1 MHDDIKNWKA
11 AMEGWKESNGVSDI
25 DEAEDVIA
33 DAVGLV
39 DDARALIE
47 SLVIR
52 LEEAGGSLE

>member
-1 MHDDIKNWKA
+1 
-11 AMEGWKESNGVSDI
+11 MEGWKESNGVSDI